1 MTDRYGRGEGNICQ
15 RRFIWVDGA
24 ERATLLP
31 SRIPLESPGLAIEA
45 NSTKVSNRFDGI
57 DLLRG
62 LSIVAVVLHHIN
74 LRFVLNGVA
83 LEQALPKQLGKIL
96 FWNGAN
102 GVTVFFAISGF
113 LITTVSLRRWGSPGS
128 IQLPE
133 FYRLRFARIAPL
145 LVALLAALSALH
157 LAKVPG
163 FVISPERASL
173 GRALFAALTFHINR
187 LESVRGYLPAS
198 WDVLWSLSI
207 EEVFYLFF
215 PLICRLTKRRVAL
228 VAVLCGFVAIGPFA
242 RTILTS
248 NELWADYG
256 YLSCMDG
263 IALGCLTAILGNAW
277 RASRWQLQALRISGL
292 LLMMLVMLA
301 RPLALWLH
309 LYQLGLDF
317 TLLALGTCLLM
328 LAMAQE
334 NKVGRWPSGCLRWF
348 GRHSYEI
355 YLTHCFIMMWG
366 IQTYLALGLAP
377 LWGWAW
383 YGLMLV
389 LSAILGWVVARWYSE
404 PMNRWLRKGLR
415 FQKA

>member
-1 MTDRYGRGEGNICQ
+1 MR
-15 RRFIWVDGA
+15 
-24 ERATLLP
+24 
-31 SRIPLESPGLAIEA
+31 
-45 NSTKVSNRFDGI
+45 NRFDGI

-62 LSIVAVVLHHIN
+62 VSIVAVVLHHIN

-83 LEQALPKQLGKIL
+83 LEHALPKQLGRIL

-113 LITTVSLRRWGSPGS
+113 LITTMSLARWGSPDQ
-128 IQLPE
+128 IRLPE

-145 LVALLAALSALH
+145 LLALLAVLSVLH
-157 LAKVPG
+157 LAGVRG

-207 EEVFYLFF
+207 EEAFYLFF
-215 PLICRLTKRRVAL
+215 PLVCRLTRGRMAL
-228 VAVLCGFVAIGPFA
+228 VAVLSGFVVIGPFA
-242 RTILTS
+242 RTVLTT
-248 NELWADYG
+248 NPLWADYG

-263 IALGCLTAILGNAW
+263 IALGVLTALLRNVW
-277 RASRWQLQALRISGL
+277 KASAWQLRALRISGIL
-292 LLMMLVMLA
+292 LLLLVMTA
-301 RPLALWLH
+301 GPVVAWLH

-317 TLLALGTCLLM
+317 TFLALGTCLL
-328 LAMAQE
+328 LFAMAQE
-334 NKVGRWPSGCLRWF
+334 NETGESPTAAVRWF

-366 IQTYLALGLAP
+366 IEAYLALGLGQV
-377 LWGWAW
+377 WGWAW
-383 YGLMLV
+383 YALMLL
-389 LSAILGWVVARWYSE
+389 LSAILGWMVARWYSE
-404 PMNRWLRKGLR
+404 PMNRWLRQGLR
-415 FQKA
+415 VGAAAGPP